1 MLNLAQFHS
10 GILKEFLRLGHHNH
24 GMKTS
29 IPATG
34 RILVIDDEENIS
46 FLISSALG
54 LLGHEVRTSETG
66 RSGVNEALT
75 FKPHVII
82 LDVMLPDIDGFEVL
96 RQLRQHQVKS
106 PVLFLTARGTTGD
119 RVRGLTTGG
128 DDYIVKPFALEEL
141 TARVQVNL
149 RRAGLHSVAVRH
161 EVDDL
166 ILDDDEHSVWKNGVE
181 INLSA
186 TEFKLLRC
194 LMINS
199 GKVVTRA
206 QILDHVWQYD
216 FGGNSA
222 IIESF
227 ISNLRK
233 KVDLTDTK
241 LIHTVRGI
249 GYTIKRPK

>member
-1 MLNLAQFHS
+1 MQNSAS
-10 GILKEFLRLGHHNH
+10 P
-24 GMKTS
+24 S
-29 IPATG
+29 G

-54 LLGHEVRTSETG
+54 LKGHDVRICETG
-66 RSGVNEALT
+66 RDGVKEALS
-75 FKPHVII
+75 FSPHVII

-96 RQLRQHQVKS
+96 RQLRQNHVRS
-106 PVLFLTARGTTGD
+106 PVLFLTARGATGD
-119 RVRGLTTGG
+119 RVRGLTAGG

-141 TARVQVNL
+141 TARVHLNL
-149 RRAGLHSVAVRH
+149 RRAGLDTVAVRH

-166 ILDDDEHSVWKNGVE
+166 ILDDDQHAVWRNGTEVH
-181 INLSA
+181 LSA

-227 ISNLRK
+227 VSNLRK
-233 KVDLTDTK
+233 KIDFGDDK

-249 GYTIKRPK
+249 GYTIKRQK